1 MCVPEQHVGQ
11 RPPSYAQEPLYNTQD
26 ATLLSTLGIQKIE
39 NPKGFDVLSLHSF
52 AFCPGAEQSV
62 VLRTLSTDPFIYWGG
77 KLDSYRGSMGY
88 LQSSTISYGYETY
101 RADDSIRDGI
111 PTVLLLEEIEE
122 LKEEVTDQTGAKL
135 DEAWVR
141 AQRVEQEPDVQ
152 KIERYLRNKEVAKVP
167 DLDDVQDY
175 PVYDTYLYWRVL

>member
-1 MCVPEQHVGQ
+1 VPEQRVGQ

-39 NPKGFDVLSLHSF
+39 NPKGFDVLNSYSF

-62 VLRTLSTDPFIYWGG
+62 VLCTLPTDPFIYWGG

-88 LQSSTISYGYETY
+88 LQSTTISWAYETY
-101 RADDSIRDGI
+101 SADDSIRDGI
-111 PTVLLLEEIEE
+111 PKMLSLEEIEE
-122 LKEEVTDQTGAKL
+122 LKGEVTNQTGARL

-141 AQRVEQEPDVQ
+141 AQRAEQEPNVQ
-152 KIERYLRNKEVAKVP
+152 TIERYLRNKEVAKVP
-167 DLDDVQDY
+167 DLDEVQDY
-175 PVYDTYLYWRVL
+175 PVHDTCLYWPAL